1 MPTNKIKH
9 GFLSKKY
16 CIFNFFYQVVKTGLI
31 KMTVQFCWYSK
42 SFGNIFAAIKYIIQ

>member
-1 MPTNKIKH
+1 MVFYLKNIVYLT
-9 GFLSKKY
+9 
-16 CIFNFFYQVVKTGLI
+16 FFYQVVKTGLI